1 MKNKLIALLL
11 TTTIAAGM
19 ILTGCSGENKN
30 NSGTGNTKEV
40 SITNVSYD
48 PTREF
53 YAAYNELFQKHW
65 QRKKDSPLRL
75 RHLTVVPVPRHVL

>member
-40 SITNVSYD
+40 SITNG
-48 PTREF
+48 R
-53 YAAYNELFQKHW
+53 
-65 QRKKDSPLRL
+65 RKKDSPLRV